1 MSRGICINPGCGKPQ
16 AHDGR
21 RWRVHCG
28 HCQGASY
35 GKHPHAPGVT
45 PWKKGKCSNHDS
57 HLGFPCGI
65 DYKKSPWAIG
75 MTEVDHKDGNREN
88 NEPSNLDELCPM
100 CHKYKGRISGDYNN
114 QKSKTTPQEKRK
126 VSNNQV
132 KKSEAFHRMF
142 NFLESNNDEEIYN
155 ESVKRVA

>member
-45 PWKKGKCSNHDS
+45 PWKQGQCSNHDA
-57 HLGFPCGI
+57 HLGFPCCI
-65 DYKKSPWAIG
+65 NYKKSPWAVG
-75 MTEVDHKDGNREN
+75 MTEVDHRDGNREN
-88 NEPSNLDELCPM
+88 NDPTNLDELCPM
-100 CHKYKGRISGDYNN
+100 CHKHKGRISGDYNN
-114 QKSKTTPQEKRK
+114 QKHKTNNKRTTK
-126 VSNNQV
+126 GAPSQI
-132 KKSEAFHRMF
+132 KKAEAFHRLF
-142 NFLESNNDEEIYN
+142 GFLESDNDEESYN